1 MNLHDDAECKRCAF
15 FFGVFGPGAIDG
27 SGPVLLGGQCRKN
40 APAVGVV
47 LVPKQV
53 QSVEAGGTV
62 TVPVIERCT
71 ASPHVA
77 PDYWCGEFKA
87 RTA

>member
-1 MNLHDDAECKRCAF
+1 
-15 FFGVFGPGAIDG
+15 
-27 SGPVLLGGQCRKN
+27 
-40 APAVGVV
+40 V